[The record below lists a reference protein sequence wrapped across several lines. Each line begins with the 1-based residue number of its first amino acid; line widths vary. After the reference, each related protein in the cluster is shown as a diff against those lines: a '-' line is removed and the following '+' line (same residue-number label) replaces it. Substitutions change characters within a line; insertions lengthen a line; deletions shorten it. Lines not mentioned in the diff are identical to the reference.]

1 VSNLAAPFIILAQRQ
16 IKPEQLSNFLKV
28 DDELMRDAAK
38 ANGFEV
44 IYVLQTLE
52 NPAFVTHFEVWH
64 SQEAHDAYVM
74 DAAHADFENKIKPL
88 VESVRDP
95 QHYTLFR
102 RYDADDRHATSST
115 PTPDQPATESQ
126 SQQERIAP
134 LPNNQTRA
142 EVEAILAKLPPLR
155 FFRVA
160 AQARTAFE
168 PFMRL
173 ADALLNQGVLHPRL
187 RELAIL
193 AIAHLESADYE
204 RVQHEKLAS
213 NLGITPHQLQAVR
226 DGNFEAP
233 ILNNDERLVLQ
244 FVKAWWQTGVVD
256 DDIFSAA
263 ADRFAPNE
271 LVELLLLCGFYQMAA
286 RLMTNSGLAI
296 ESPPD
301 QQFNLT

>member
-1 VSNLAAPFIILAQRQ
+1 MSDSTTPFIILAQRQ
-16 IKPEQLSNFLKV
+16 IKSGQLLEFLEV

-38 ANGFEV
+38 ADGFEA

-52 NPAFVTHFEVWH
+52 KPNFVTHFEVWK

-88 VESVRDP
+88 VEIARDP

-102 RYDADDRHATSST
+102 RYDADDRQATSAQFI
-115 PTPDQPATESQ
+115 PKQQPH
-126 SQQERIAP
+126 QERISP
-134 LPNNQTRA
+134 LAEEQTKS
-142 EVEAILAKLPPLR
+142 EVAALLAKLPPLR

-160 AQARTAFE
+160 AQAQAVFE
-168 PFMRL
+168 PFIQL

-213 NLGITPHQLQAVR
+213 NLGITPHQLQAIR
-226 DGNFEAP
+226 DGDFEAP
-233 ILNNDERLVLQ
+233 ILNNDERLVLR
-244 FVKAWWQTGVVD
+244 FVKAWWRTGIVD
-256 DDIFSAA
+256 DATFSATT
-263 ADRFAPNE
+263 DRFSSDE
-271 LVELLLLCGFYQMAA
+271 LVELLLLCGFYQTAA
-286 RLMTNSGLAI
+286 RLMTNSGLAT
-296 ESPPD
+296 ESSPD
-301 QQFNLT
+301 GQFNLSEEN